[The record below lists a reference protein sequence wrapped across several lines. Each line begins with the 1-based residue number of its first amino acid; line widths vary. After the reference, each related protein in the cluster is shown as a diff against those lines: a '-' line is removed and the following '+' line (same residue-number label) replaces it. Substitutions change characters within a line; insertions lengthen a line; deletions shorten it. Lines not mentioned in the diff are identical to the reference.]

1 MGGSREDGGRAPG
14 AIKASGQLI
23 PVVLRSIR
31 MEAEGVCS
39 YALESSDGHSL
50 PSYAPGAHIDLH
62 LPGGLTR
69 QYSLT
74 EASDGRTYVI
84 GVGLDRSS
92 RGGSRWLHEQARP
105 GMALEISAP
114 RNSFPLVEGPEP
126 VALFAGGIGI
136 TPIRAMVHRLAAE
149 GRPWWLTYA
158 ARNRA
163 SAAFAEEM
171 GALGQASA
179 RGATVLHL
187 DDEAGGLMDM
197 TAAVARVPA
206 GAHLYC
212 CGPEPMI
219 AAFLAAA
226 AGRPAELVHVEHFG
240 AIAPRV
246 DDGGLVVELARSGRT
261 IKVRPD
267 ETILDAV
274 LAEGVAAPAS
284 CRNGVCGTCETTVL
298 AGEPDHRDMILS
310 EAEKAA
316 GQSMMI
322 CCSRARSPR
331 LTLDL

>member
-1 MGGSREDGGRAPG
+1 MGVLAEHGEKAASAGETQDG
-14 AIKASGQLI
+14 LI

-31 MEAEGVCS
+31 LEADGVCT
-39 YALESSDGHSL
+39 YALEASDGRLL

-62 LPGGLTR
+62 LPGGLMR

-74 EASDGRTYVI
+74 EASDGRAYVI
-84 GVGLDRSS
+84 GVGLDRAS

-105 GMALEISAP
+105 GTTLKVSAP
-114 RNSFPLVEGPEP
+114 RNSFPLVEGAGP
-126 VALFAGGIGI
+126 VALFAGGIGV
-136 TPIRAMVHRLAAE
+136 TPIRAMAHRLAVE
-149 GRPWWLTYA
+149 GRAWSLTYA

-163 SAAFAEEM
+163 SAAFAEELSN
-171 GALGQASA
+171 LGHASA
-179 RGATVLHL
+179 TGETVLHL

-197 TAAVARVPA
+197 EAAVARVPA
-206 GAHLYC
+206 DAHIYC

-219 AAFLAAA
+219 SAFLAAVSQ
-226 AGRPAELVHVEHFG
+226 RPPQLIHIEHFG
-240 AIAPRV
+240 AVAPRV

-261 IKVRPD
+261 IEVGPD
-267 ETILDAV
+267 QTILDAV
-274 LAEGVAAPAS
+274 LAAGVAASAS